1 MMIETDK
8 DTTITCEESAT
19 DSSAS
24 IVLVSE
30 LLNDNLTIPGY
41 QRPYR
46 WSASS
51 VLKLLEDIKT
61 AAESEFDAEDSF
73 RYRVGTVIIHN
84 NAETGALDIVDGQQ
98 RLVTLALIK
107 HCLSPDDSSQT
118 CPLLEEGLIGAES
131 KANVKRN
138 YQAIMNW
145 FSQYRKGDQ
154 KRFDDFFDA
163 RLEAVLIIVNKL
175 SEAFQLFDSQ
185 NTRGRALNPHDL
197 LKAYH
202 LRAMRDRPHDM
213 KHAVAKWESFPSEK
227 IADLFSGY
235 LFPISAWMR
244 KEKSRKFTTR
254 EIDDFK
260 GISAET
266 GYTYA
271 HAAWKTLPYY
281 QIGQPFIEGK
291 PFFEMVAHYLELL
304 EDIKEEL
311 STDRFSEIKSLLDA
325 KGQTIG
331 MSYAKRLF
339 ECALLHYYDRFG
351 NFDTRAIDNLFAW
364 AIAIRVDMEHLGFDS
379 VNKYAIGENNYSE
392 SYTNVIPMFAFIA
405 RARKHTDISNLTIN
419 APKEP
424 RGNPSKER
432 KRLFDW
438 FRQV

>member
-1 MMIETDK
+1 
-8 DTTITCEESAT
+8 
-19 DSSAS
+19 
-24 IVLVSE
+24 
-30 LLNDNLTIPGY
+30 
-41 QRPYR
+41 
-46 WSASS
+46 
-51 VLKLLEDIKT
+51 
-61 AAESEFDAEDSF
+61 
-73 RYRVGTVIIHN
+73 
-84 NAETGALDIVDGQQ
+84 
-98 RLVTLALIK
+98 
-107 HCLSPDDSSQT
+107 
-118 CPLLEEGLIGAES
+118 
-131 KANVKRN
+131 
-138 YQAIMNW
+138 MNW

-185 NTRGRALNPHDL
+185 NTRGRALDHDL

-291 PFFEMVAHYLELL
+291 PFFEMGGP
-304 EDIKEEL
+304 L
-311 STDRFSEIKSLLDA
+311 SRTA
-325 KGQTIG
+325 
-331 MSYAKRLF
+331 
-339 ECALLHYYDRFG
+339 
-351 NFDTRAIDNLFAW
+351 
-364 AIAIRVDMEHLGFDS
+364 
-379 VNKYAIGENNYSE
+379 
-392 SYTNVIPMFAFIA
+392 
-405 RARKHTDISNLTIN
+405 
-419 APKEP
+419 
-424 RGNPSKER
+424 
-432 KRLFDW
+432 
-438 FRQV
+438 